1 VPLFESHPTT
11 RMLDALEEKGEPLL
25 ETATL
30 PRVFRFAE
38 GRISGIRQR
47 PSLPRADPR
56 QRGTLGKGFFAKGR
70 TLDRETPSVKAH
82 LCRGPGPRQ
91 RRGARRCG
99 PRVTAAL
106 GVRLCRG
113 PVVKPSAKLCRRSD
127 FAEGPPACPRQFPSL
142 PRVWRGP
149 STNFFCFF
157 GSIFFFLC
165 HTYTILNYMVKFG
178 SF

>member
-1 VPLFESHPTT
+1 MPLFESHPTT

-38 GRISGIRQR
+38 GRISDTRQR

-56 QRGTLGKGFFAKGR
+56 QRGTLGKGFFAEGR
-70 TLDRETPSVKAH
+70 TLGRETPSVKAH

-106 GVRLCRG
+106 GVRLCRV
-113 PVVKPSAKLCRRSD
+113 PVVKPSAKRCRRSD

-149 STNFFCFF
+149 LAKKFFCFLNPCFFSFF
-157 GSIFFFLC
+157 GTPTLF
-165 HTYTILNYMVKFG
+165 
-178 SF
+178 

>member
-1 VPLFESHPTT
+1 V
-11 RMLDALEEKGEPLL
+11 
-25 ETATL
+25 

-38 GRISGIRQR
+38 GRVSDTRRRQ
-47 PSLPRADPR
+47 SLPRVGPR
-56 QRGTLGKGFFAKGR
+56 QRGTLGKGFFAEGR
-70 TLDRETPSVKAH
+70 TLSRETPSVKAY

-113 PVVKPSAKLCRRSD
+113 PGVKPSAKRCRRSD
-127 FAEGPPACPRQFPSL
+127 FAEGPPACPRQCHSL

-149 STNFFCFF
+149 SVIFFVFF
-157 GSIFFFLC
+157 SMFFFLFVA
-165 HTYTILNYMVKFG
+165 HLHYFKLHAKV
-178 SF
+178 